1 METAIVAPLF
11 FFMIFGVMDAS
22 WAFFNRET
30 VDNMSVV
37 AARAGSAQA
46 NDPLTDFRI
55 LQAVDNGWSGARS
68 DVELIIVYRA
78 TGPDDRVPETCLTA
92 SVIDSADTRGCN
104 RYTGA
109 DLTLPSDDFGCVGP
123 PGPTVKNDRY
133 WCPTSRKTAVQ
144 GPNGPP
150 DYVGVYVQISAQSLI
165 GLLDDVFALESE
177 TVIRVEPRTL
187 T

>member
-11 FFMIFGVMDAS
+11 FFMLFGVMDAS

-46 NDPLTDFRI
+46 NDPLSDYRI
-55 LQAVDNGWSGARS
+55 LQAVDNGWSGSRD
-68 DVELIIVYRA
+68 DVELIVVYRA
-78 TGPDDRVPETCLTA
+78 TGPNDRIPETCLTA
-92 SVIDSADTRGCN
+92 SVQNSSITRGCN

-109 DLTLPSDDFGCVGP
+109 DLALTADDFGCVGP
-123 PGPTVKNDRY
+123 PGPTVKLDRF
-133 WCPTSRKTAVQ
+133 WCPTTRKTAMQ
-144 GPNGPP
+144 GANGPP
-150 DYVGVYVQISAQSLI
+150 DYVGVYVQASGQSLI
-165 GLLDDVFALESE
+165 GLMDDIFALESE